1 MVSNVLY
8 FPLIWD
14 DAAADDDDGDD
25 DAAAD
30 DDGDDDD
37 DHDHDGA
44 QWLWIFLW
52 VGKLEPEDHSAEPPM
67 TQQ

>member
-14 DAAADDDDGDD
+14 DAAAADDDD
-25 DAAAD
+25 AAD